1 MSDNLKNAAQMIER
15 EIDQEILQAEQ
26 NSIEVPEEYHQ
37 EMLAFIRGLEREEAT
52 TIIEV
57 KKKQTKKWLRV
68 ASIILA
74 GFIGFNAVAITASA
88 SYRQRVFSLFET
100 EDGKGVT
107 LRPEETELLEGWS
120 GYWYPTKLPKGFELA
135 EVDREDG
142 RDFFWIKSEKNEDNI
157 RIFVMSTEYESTYDI
172 EFLVWEK
179 MDVGVYD
186 GYYMVDERY
195 NMHYGV
201 CLMENVICEVS
212 WSGECE
218 KEDIEKLIES
228 MEYRR

>member
-1 MSDNLKNAAQMIER
+1 MSNNLKKVAQMIGH
-15 EIDQEILQAEQ
+15 EIDQEILLVKK
-26 NSIEVPEEYHQ
+26 NSIEVPEGYHQ
-37 EMLAFIRGLEREEAT
+37 EMLSFIRGLDREET
-52 TIIEV
+52 TVRVDV
-57 KKKQTKKWLRV
+57 KKNRSKQWLRV
-68 ASIILA
+68 ASIILVA
-74 GFIGFNAVAITASA
+74 FIGFNAVAITASA
-88 SYRQRVFSLFET
+88 SYRQRVFALFET

-120 GYWYPTKLPKGFELA
+120 GYWYPTKLPKEFRLM
-135 EVDREDG
+135 EVNRENG
-142 RDFFWIKSEKNEDNI
+142 TDFLWFKSNRSEDNI
-157 RIFVMSTEYESTYDI
+157 RIFVIPDEYAPTYDI

>member
-1 MSDNLKNAAQMIER
+1 M
-15 EIDQEILQAEQ
+15 
-26 NSIEVPEEYHQ
+26 
-37 EMLAFIRGLEREEAT
+37 
-52 TIIEV
+52 
-57 KKKQTKKWLRV
+57 
-68 ASIILA
+68 
-74 GFIGFNAVAITASA
+74 FIGFNTVAITASA
-88 SYRQRVFSLFET
+88 VYRQRVFSLFET

-107 LRPEETELLEGWS
+107 LRPEETELLEDWS

-135 EVDREDG
+135 EVDREEG

-195 NMHYGV
+195 NKHYGV

-212 WSGECE
+212 WFGECE

>member
-1 MSDNLKNAAQMIER
+1 MSNNLKNAAQMIER

-26 NSIEVPEEYHQ
+26 KNVEVPEEYHQ
-37 EMLAFIRGLEREEAT
+37 EMLSFIRGLEREEAT

-74 GFIGFNAVAITASA
+74 MFIGFNTVAITASA
-88 SYRQRVFSLFET
+88 VYRQRVFSLFEI
-100 EDGKGVT
+100 EGGKGVT
-107 LRPEETELLEGWS
+107 LRSEETELLEGWS
-120 GYWYPTKLPKGFELA
+120 GYWYPTKIPRGFELV
-135 EVDREDG
+135 EVDREEG

-228 MEYRR
+228 MEYKR